1 VIIRHSR
8 SPGYDPSF
16 CMVDALAA
24 AGLLE
29 IAGRAAT
36 APTPL
41 RQPVA
46 GYVEQFHS
54 TASLAREWMPA
65 AEAAAF
71 DQAVTDIVAPYAADG
86 VLHLTVTAELTWG
99 RITA

>member
-1 VIIRHSR
+1 VTAGASLYWM
-8 SPGYDPSF
+8 SWKPT
-16 CMVDALAA
+16 LAR
-24 AGLLE
+24 L
-29 IAGRAAT
+29 IVGRATT

-46 GYVEQFHS
+46 GYVEQLHS
-54 TASLAREWMPA
+54 TASLAREQMPA

-71 DQAVTDIVAPYAADG
+71 DQAVADIVAPYAADG
-86 VLHLTVTAELTWG
+86 VLHMTVTAQLTWG